1 MVVKLTNRY
10 KILYGRHDAV
20 RTTLRVAI
28 GEEAAK
34 ATADLS
40 RPH

>member
-1 MVVKLTNRY
+1 MVVKLTNGY
-10 KILYGRHDAV
+10 KILFGGRGAV
-20 RTTLRVAI
+20 RRTLRVAI